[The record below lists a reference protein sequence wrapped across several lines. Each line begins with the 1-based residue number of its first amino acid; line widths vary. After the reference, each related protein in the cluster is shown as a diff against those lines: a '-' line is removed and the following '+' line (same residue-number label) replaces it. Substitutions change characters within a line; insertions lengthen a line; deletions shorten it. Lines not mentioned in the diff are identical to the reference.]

1 MEEESFVYR
10 LRPINDKT
18 IEELQKPYLWF
29 SLRKGFNDA
38 NDANIGIFIDK
49 NPILEKCL
57 RLRYNDEGIKELK
70 EQLDNTGICCFT
82 KYLPSCKERS
92 HFPNKEKTICIK
104 YNKNKI
110 VKRLFESNYAIANP
124 FHDVV
129 YAQSAIKLT
138 DDGETHIAIKS
149 DENGIQYESIYS
161 LVSDPHLFD
170 ELIYRLLSTI
180 DSKFKKQNETRI
192 ILGGRNLRYLK
203 NGANGYEVDIL
214 QDAIEQVFVYENCPQ
229 DYVKQLRNIQYLA
242 NKIQKMNEK
251 VAL

>member
-1 MEEESFVYR
+1 MEEESYVYR
-10 LRPINDKT
+10 LRSINDKT

-38 NDANIGIFIDK
+38 NDANIGKFIDK
-49 NPILEKCL
+49 NPNLEKCL
-57 RLRYNDEGIKELK
+57 RLRYNDEGIKEFK

-82 KYLPSCKERS
+82 KSLPSFKERS

-110 VKRLFESNYAIANP
+110 VKCLLESRYAIANP

-129 YAQSAIKLT
+129 YLKCPMILKK
-138 DDGETHIAIKS
+138 DGNYHIAIKS
-149 DENGIQYESIYS
+149 NKNEIQYESIYS

-180 DSKFKKQNETRI
+180 NIKFKKQKETRI

-203 NGANGYEVDIL
+203 DGANGYEVDIP
-214 QDAIEQVFVYENCPQ
+214 QDAIEQVFVYDDCPQ

-242 NKIQKMNEK
+242 NKIQKMNGK
-251 VAL
+251 S